1 MMKFRKRNRKT
12 VHDYY
17 SMDSFA
23 CGFETR
29 APPSDSLATTANF
42 ISWNYVIVSDV
53 FLLFLPELHTTFFLQ
68 QKRRMEFLT
77 HTVSNMALQKLHSP
91 YSIRNKNNHKHY
103 VPLFPFTHPAHNEN
117 VRRLRA
123 IVSPGSLLIFSVI
136 NRIGKEQKCA
146 GLQNGCRSA
155 KICRETL
162 HDQHLPYSFLIYGRD
177 TDAVSH
183 KKHQSAHKLI

>member
-1 MMKFRKRNRKT
+1 MF
-12 VHDYY
+12 Y
-17 SMDSFA
+17 SFL
-23 CGFETR
+23 F
-29 APPSDSLATTANF
+29 LNF
-42 ISWNYVIVSDV
+42 IPQFFSNKKTNGIPATYRHGYGSAEIP
-53 FLLFLPELHTTFFLQ
+53 FALL
-68 QKRRMEFLT
+68 
-77 HTVSNMALQKLHSP
+77 
-91 YSIRNKNNHKHY
+91 YCNKNIHKHY

-123 IVSPGSLLIFSVI
+123 IVSPGNRLMFSVI

-146 GLQNGCRSA
+146 ALQNGHRPA

-183 KKHQSAHKLI
+183 KKHQSVHKLI